1 MAVLVRKLEEKDIE
15 QIIPLRIA
23 LQKVDNLGN
32 LGNEENALIEKTREF
47 LEENLNKDLF
57 MFGTYVD
64 NELVSICG
72 LTILKHFPTVDD
84 LVCTGGYVTCVYT
97 KEEHRQKGYQKKAF
111 EECLRYG
118 KELGIIRYKLSTK
131 NPIAMKM
138 YASFGFKEDSNAKKM
153 KMEE

>member
-84 LVCTGGYVTCVYT
+84 LVCKGGYVTCVYT

-138 YASFGFKEDSNAKKM
+138 YASFGLKKIVTQR
-153 KMEE
+153 K

>member
-1 MAVLVRKLEEKDIE
+1 MAVLVRKLEKEDIE

-23 LQKVDNLGN
+23 LQKVDNLGD
-32 LGNEENALIEKTREF
+32 LGNEESALIERTKEF

-64 NELVSICG
+64 EELVSICG
-72 LTILKHFPTVDD
+72 LTVLKHFPTVGD
-84 LVCTGGYVTCVYT
+84 LNCKGGYITCVYT
-97 KEEHRQKGYQKKAF
+97 KEEYRQKGYQKKVF
-111 EECLRYG
+111 EECLKYG
-118 KELGIIRYKLSTK
+118 KKLGIIRYKLSTK
-131 NPIAMKM
+131 NPVAMKM